1 MKVFVI
7 GMTGKRLC
15 PTSPSKAK
23 KLLKTGKAHVYRRV
37 PFTIRLDYKTG
48 GSAPP
53 LKLGIDTGEQHIG
66 TAVCNDA
73 TVFCKSEIELIK
85 SMEKKKRLEKRKIY
99 RRSRRYRKTRYRHPK
114 FRFRTKRIYV
124 EGGYRKRKG
133 GKMVLRHWKKV
144 PNTVMTNRHEGW
156 LPPSIESKV
165 KHHIDW
171 INRYMDVLPDGTML
185 GIEVARFDIARMKD
199 PSIRGELYQFGRM
212 YGRENTKAYVLAKFD
227 YTCPIC
233 KKKFDRDRKPRMHHV
248 TMRKNAATDNPDE
261 YAPVCVLCHSGEEHL
276 PGGVLDKL
284 AKECRRREYREPTFM
299 NILRRRLFETYP
311 EAEFTYGNITNADRK
326 MLGLEKTHANDAVS
340 IAKHGAKKVIDCEDT
355 VYYRQVHRKKRSLH
369 EATPRKGKKEPNHTA
384 KRNVKNVP
392 YVGKFHIND
401 KVKGPDGNI
410 GFITGLTGSAA
421 YITDFIGEY
430 IYPEGKDYK
439 QHTLSSLRYVHHCG
453 NWITSSVSGAAVSH
467 D

>member
-171 INRYMDVLPDGTML
+171 INRYMDCL
-185 GIEVARFDIARMKD
+185 
-199 PSIRGELYQFGRM
+199 LYTSR
-212 YGRENTKAYVLAKFD
+212 
-227 YTCPIC
+227 
-233 KKKFDRDRKPRMHHV
+233 
-248 TMRKNAATDNPDE
+248 
-261 YAPVCVLCHSGEEHL
+261 CV
-276 PGGVLDKL
+276 
-284 AKECRRREYREPTFM
+284 
-299 NILRRRLFETYP
+299 
-311 EAEFTYGNITNADRK
+311 
-326 MLGLEKTHANDAVS
+326 
-340 IAKHGAKKVIDCEDT
+340 
-355 VYYRQVHRKKRSLH
+355 
-369 EATPRKGKKEPNHTA
+369 
-384 KRNVKNVP
+384 
-392 YVGKFHIND
+392 
-401 KVKGPDGNI
+401 
-410 GFITGLTGSAA
+410 
-421 YITDFIGEY
+421 
-430 IYPEGKDYK
+430 
-439 QHTLSSLRYVHHCG
+439 
-453 NWITSSVSGAAVSH
+453 
-467 D
+467 